1 MTKAERDVSML
12 VNLVVSDVSYL
23 VEVDCGLPELLLCL
37 VEVSH
42 TDFTKVTRVVLVDVG
57 SVVMLATCHTS
68 TTWVLAVLADTTMT
82 GGDVAA
88 AAKNSLADYFVRM
101 RAMTSVLRRA
111 TVVTPL

>member
-1 MTKAERDVSML
+1 MTKAERDVSVLIDFM
-12 VNLVVSDVSYL
+12 VFDVSYL
-23 VEVDCGLPELLLCL
+23 IEVDCRLPELLLCL
-37 VEVSH
+37 MEVSH

-88 AAKNSLADYFVRM
+88 AVEDSLADC
-101 RAMTSVLRRA
+101 L
-111 TVVTPL
+111 L